1 MNNGTVNKRMKRFYF
16 KTFTKEK
23 VTKVLIIEGISI
35 QSLKFPK
42 KEFLEEQLLVQLIA
56 TFQKYQNILISAY
69 NQQFVKSPL
78 ILKI

>member
-16 KTFTKEK
+16 KTFTKDK